1 MPEFF
6 FAFLILIH
14 IKWEQRSDSFLNF
27 LYTLLPVL
35 SMAVCDRYEEC
46 WWVVMMIW
54 VLLAKMM
61 KEKFEF
67 LFLEAVCLIRSF
79 IVQIVFPKNDLSEV
93 SWWGIYGLRGRKT
106 INCFCQTRTRAF
118 HFHHLLC
125 FNQTPRR
132 RYSFW
137 DFLDFP
143 KIANDFKSWF
153 YVRGFFNDTFG
164 AQSVW

>member
-1 MPEFF
+1 MHGTWSHLS
-6 FAFLILIH
+6 LIF
-14 IKWEQRSDSFLNF
+14 K
-27 LYTLLPVL
+27 LLHSVSGMTN
-35 SMAVCDRYEEC
+35 SMANRQFEYHSCNADNNDH
-46 WWVVMMIW
+46 WIVMLTEVM
-54 VLLAKMM
+54 VAKMM

-118 HFHHLLC
+118 RFHRLLC

-132 RYSFW
+132 RC
-137 DFLDFP
+137 
-143 KIANDFKSWF
+143 
-153 YVRGFFNDTFG
+153 
-164 AQSVW
+164 